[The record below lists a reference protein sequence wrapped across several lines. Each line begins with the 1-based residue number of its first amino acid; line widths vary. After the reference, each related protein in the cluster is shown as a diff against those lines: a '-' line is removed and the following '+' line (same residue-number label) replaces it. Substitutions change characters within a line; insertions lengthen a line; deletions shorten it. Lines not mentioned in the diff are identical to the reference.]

1 MRKEYGNALRHLF
14 TERMRSELPD
24 WRPVPP
30 PKPWYWPGERLF
42 VNDRH
47 DPIWLIIVL
56 QPDLGDHDAFNIE
69 IGWSVHARV
78 PELGMRPSL
87 DGPNGVDP
95 ARQDEYLCRLSNLL
109 PAEHRLH
116 GWVDGW
122 VVDERTFSADPA
134 ATMAALVERQ
144 TRIDA
149 EQARSRLAPFV
160 DDAWS
165 VLRDRGLP
173 WLDEQV
179 ALLAGNRKTKLTMTS
194 ARAACRMR

>member
-1 MRKEYGNALRHLF
+1 MRKEYGNALRRMF
-14 TERMRSELPD
+14 TERMRSQLPD
-24 WRPVPP
+24 WRAVPP

-47 DPIWLIIVL
+47 APVWLVVVL

-69 IGWSVHARV
+69 IGWSALGRV
-78 PELGMRPSL
+78 PELGMRPCP
-87 DGPNGVDP
+87 DDPHGVDP
-95 ARQDEYLCRLSNLL
+95 AAWDEYLCRLSSLL
-109 PAEHRLH
+109 PTERRLY

-144 TRIDA
+144 TRISA
-149 EQARSRLAPFV
+149 EQARAKLAPFV

-165 VLRDRGLP
+165 ALRDRGLP
-173 WLDEQV
+173 FLDEKV
-179 ALLAGNRKTKLTMTS
+179 RLLTAHRL
-194 ARAACRMR
+194 R